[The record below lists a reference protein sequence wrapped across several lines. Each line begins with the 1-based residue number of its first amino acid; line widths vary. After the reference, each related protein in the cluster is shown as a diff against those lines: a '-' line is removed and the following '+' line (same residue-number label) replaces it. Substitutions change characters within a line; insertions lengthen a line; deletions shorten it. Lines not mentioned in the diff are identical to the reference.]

1 MSRFLV
7 LDKKLLDQ
15 IEILVSDLTP
25 ENSADTLALG
35 ISLLEGDPSH
45 EAISEAASKFSP
57 PKDEETVYLMAQA
70 LGALFWECAKGAPKD
85 PNVINNVLAQ
95 TGLSGELVEALS
107 KSFKR
112 NQPKFATVKNAL
124 SVSKRRYVDMSWRL
138 DMELARRTMTV
149 MTDPKYLIRL
159 DVNEPIAGSS
169 AYELK
174 SYHLQ
179 ADYANMKRMQ
189 TELQRAVDDLNG
201 THSSRMMRY
210 IS

>member
-1 MSRFLV
+1 MV
-7 LDKKLLDQ
+7 LDKQLLEQ
-15 IEILVSDLTP
+15 LEVLVSDLTP
-25 ENSADTLALG
+25 ENSSEVLSLG
-35 ISLLEGDPSH
+35 ISLLEGEPAH
-45 EAISEAASKFSP
+45 EAIAEAAASFNP
-57 PKDEETVYLMAQA
+57 PKDAETVYLMAQA

-95 TGLSGELVEALS
+95 TGLSAELVEALS
-107 KSFKR
+107 KAFKK
-112 NQPKFATVKNAL
+112 NQPKFAVVKNAL
-124 SVSKRRYVDMSWRL
+124 SVSKRRYVDLAWRL

-149 MTDPKYLIRL
+149 MTDPKYLLRL
-159 DVNEPIAGSS
+159 DVNEPVANSS
-169 AYELK
+169 VYELK

-179 ADYANMKRMQ
+179 ADYANLKRMQ